1 MANHKS
7 AVKRHK
13 QSLVRAARNRSAR
26 TRAKNLVKEVR
37 TALQSTNKDMAA
49 IALVN
54 ATSGLDKAA
63 SKGAMHWKKA
73 ARKISRLARAVNAL
87 SA

>member
-49 IALVN
+49 NALVN